1 MVDELPSEF
10 KIMSEFTKPYHDAV
24 AQLTAPTAPFEV
36 MTETVAG
43 VPLRAFKNAERS
55 LGQFLATGRNHGDA
69 LFLQYQG
76 DSWTYQRFF
85 DAVDHVCHWLTS
97 NAGMQRGDKVAI
109 AMRNRPEWLVSFV
122 AVIAAGG
129 CAVPLNSW
137 GKADELNQG
146 LEDSDA
152 TLVFCDSDRLNF
164 IRQASNQTHAVIID
178 STDGYIG
185 DTVDTDFKS
194 LLDADI
200 PGAFESVP
208 VDQHDP
214 AILMFTSG
222 TSGRPK
228 GALLSHFNCC
238 QALMNIEFIGAGTYM
253 TNMDAMNAQLSSPT
267 PAKTLLAVPLF
278 HISGLLSQALIN
290 LRHGRALYI
299 MYKWDIDEAIRI
311 VKEETITV
319 LMGAPVMLMEL
330 LKNPDFSD
338 EHASHLTNVSAG
350 GAATP
355 DALNELYQTRTGSAM
370 SGAGWGMTETMGSG
384 AAFTGYY
391 FDQRPNASGFP
402 SPIVEF
408 SFRDEEGQEAIPGE
422 PGEIWVRSSAAIHG
436 YYSGGS
442 DKDLPVDGWMATG
455 DVGYISDE
463 GLLYICGR
471 VKDMI
476 LRGGENVYPSE
487 VEACLLEYPGCIE
500 AAVVGIEHPD
510 WGEEVGAVI
519 RLSDDT
525 NANTEAIQAFC
536 KDRLAG
542 YKVPATIKFTD
553 EPLARNALNKLLK
566 APILSKYF
574 PK

>member
-1 MVDELPSEF
+1 
-10 KIMSEFTKPYHDAV
+10 MSEFTKPYHDAV
-24 AQLTAPTAPFEV
+24 ARLTAPTAPFEV

-55 LGQFLATGRNHGDA
+55 LGQFLAAGRNHGDA

-76 DSWTYQRFF
+76 ESWTYQRFF
-85 DAVDHVCHWLTS
+85 DAVDHVCHWLTTD
-97 NAGMQRGDKVAI
+97 AGMQSGDKVAI

-122 AVIAAGG
+122 AIVTAGG

-152 TLVFCDSDRLNF
+152 ALVFCDSDRLNF
-164 IRQASNQTHAVIID
+164 IRQASNQTRAVIV
-178 STDGYIG
+178 DGNEGGGG
-185 DTVDTDFKS
+185 DTSFNA
-194 LLDADI
+194 LLETDI
-200 PGAFESVP
+200 PGSFEPTP
-208 VDQHDP
+208 VDPHDP

-355 DALNELYQTRTGSAM
+355 DALNELYQTRTVSAM

-422 PGEIWVRSSAAIHG
+422 PGEIWVRSSAAIQG
-436 YYSGGS
+436 YYSGDS

-500 AAVVGIEHPD
+500 AAVVGIDHPD

-519 RLSDDT
+519 RLSDEVD
-525 NANTEAIQAFC
+525 ANSDAIQAFC
-536 KDRLAG
+536 KERLAG
-542 YKVPATIKFTD
+542 YKVPVTIKFTD

-574 PK
+574 PN

>member
-1 MVDELPSEF
+1 
-10 KIMSEFTKPYHDAV
+10 MSEFTKPYHDAV

-36 MTETVAG
+36 MTEIVAG

-55 LGQFLATGRNHGDA
+55 LGQFLSAGRNHGDA

-85 DAVDHVCHWLTS
+85 DAVDHVCHWLTTD
-97 NAGMQRGDKVAI
+97 AGMQSGDKVAI

-122 AVIAAGG
+122 AIVTAGG

-152 TLVFCDSDRLNF
+152 ALVFCDSDRLSF
-164 IRQASNQTHAVIID
+164 IRQASNQTRAVIV
-178 STDGYIG
+178 DGNESGSG
-185 DTVDTDFKS
+185 DTSFQA
-194 LLDADI
+194 LLETNI
-200 PGAFESVP
+200 PGPFEPAP
-208 VDQHDP
+208 VDPHDP

-330 LKNPDFSD
+330 LKNPSFSD

-408 SFRDEEGQEAIPGE
+408 SFRDEEGQEAIAGE
-422 PGEIWVRSSAAIHG
+422 PGEIWVRSSAAIQG

-487 VEACLLEYPGCIE
+487 VEACLLEYPSCIE
-500 AAVVGIEHPD
+500 AAVVGIEHPV

-519 RLSDDT
+519 RLSDDAD
-525 NANTEAIQAFC
+525 ANSEAIQAFC
-536 KDRLAG
+536 KERLAG
-542 YKVPATIKFTD
+542 YKVPVTIKFTD

-566 APILSKYF
+566 APILSQYF
-574 PK
+574 EK

>member
-1 MVDELPSEF
+1 
-10 KIMSEFTKPYHDAV
+10 MSEFTKPYHDAV

-55 LGQFLATGRNHGDA
+55 LGQFLAAGRNHGDA

-85 DAVDHVCHWLTS
+85 DAVDHVCHWLTTD
-97 NAGMQRGDKVAI
+97 AGMQSGDKVAI

-122 AVIAAGG
+122 AIVTAGG

-152 TLVFCDSDRLNF
+152 ALVFCDIDRLNF
-164 IRQASNQTHAVIID
+164 IRQASNQTHAVIV
-178 STDGYIG
+178 DGNEDGAG
-185 DTVDTDFKS
+185 DTRFQA
-194 LLDADI
+194 LLETDI
-200 PGAFESVP
+200 PGSFEPTP
-208 VDQHDP
+208 VDPHDP

-330 LKNPDFSD
+330 LKNPSFSD
-338 EHASHLTNVSAG
+338 EHANHLTNVSAG

-422 PGEIWVRSSAAIHG
+422 PGEIWVRSSAAIQG

-519 RLSDDT
+519 RLSDDAD
-525 NANTEAIQAFC
+525 ANSEAIQAFC
-536 KDRLAG
+536 KERLAG
-542 YKVPATIKFTD
+542 YKVPVSIKFTD

-566 APILSKYF
+566 APILSQYF